1 MRADLNSRQPN
12 TNHCTKGLDRKRLQ
26 LVTEE
31 SRLGI
36 ERYFR
41 AYVRLITSVAA
52 FKYFGHILMAMKNDW
67 PAVVANL
74 WKSQ

>member
-1 MRADLNSRQPN
+1 M
-12 TNHCTKGLDRKRLQ
+12 
-26 LVTEE
+26 VTEE